1 MKGFL
6 EEVAAD
12 LYARYGEG
20 LSERAVL
27 FPSRRAR
34 LFFVDALAHIAGR
47 PMWQPGWTTIDDLMT
62 EISGLH
68 AGDRVRLI
76 TELYKVYSEYHDEP
90 FDKFYFW
97 GDMLLTDFDT
107 IDKYLIDAQMLFR
120 NISEIKEIEADISY
134 LTPAQLRILAFWSS
148 LGEEAD
154 LSEEKRRFLA
164 IWRTLGPVYRRFRER
179 LASLGIAYN
188 GMVQRAAA
196 DRIRE
201 GGFAFPEPRRY
212 VVAGFNALS
221 ECEKRLFGFLATAA
235 ETDFYW
241 DYDSYYKD
249 DPGQEAGMFVRSNLA
264 QFPPRAELPHDN
276 MRGVKEITSV
286 AAVSNAVQCKY
297 AAAILADLAR
307 RRRAEAA
314 VERDGTPLRK
324 PEAVVGPDGTP
335 ARQGAAGTQAEPLP
349 GGKALP
355 DAAVVQGGEMPPG
368 PGAPPYTGT
377 GKIAPGM
384 APVLGKETA
393 VVLTDENLL
402 LPLLYALPA
411 DIGRVNVTMGFPL
424 RQSLAYTF
432 VERLVELQ
440 NHRRRKG
447 GGCTFY
453 HADVAG
459 ILAHPYVAECD
470 AVLTRTLHEEI
481 VRDRRISVDAAWL
494 GRNELLKRIFA
505 PAATWHELSDYMLD
519 VVAAVARQ
527 PYEGDDAR
535 QRVEFLAVIA
545 EQVTKLRNSLDECD
559 IEFTT
564 EVYTSLLRR
573 HLQTLRIPFEGE
585 PLEGIQIMGILE
597 TRNLDFENVV
607 ILSMNDD
614 NFPGN
619 RVAQAS
625 FIPYNLRAAYELPT
639 PEHHEGVY
647 AYYFYRLIQRAKTV
661 HMLYCSHAD
670 DKSTGEPSRY
680 IYQLDYESGFDVRK
694 VEVGVDVNLAGTAP
708 IEVAKDEEVLAR
720 LERFVDAQ
728 SPATLSPT
736 AFFRYVACPLRFY
749 FHSIARL
756 EADDGISEEVD
767 APMFGTILHA
777 AVQMLYARIV
787 GEAHPGET
795 LRAMVRT
802 GEVAQAV
809 ETAIN
814 ENYLQDEHASAGD
827 YSGNLLLV
835 KDIVTRY
842 LRGGVMPYDAAHDAF
857 AVSGLEESVAYPF
870 RFRTGGRDREMKFA
884 GIADR
889 IDTLDD
895 GALRVVDYKTGAPHL
910 EFDGVESLFTGT
922 GKQRLSNILQTL
934 LYAMILHHTRG
945 RDVEPALYY
954 VRNMNRPDY
963 SPQLDDKE
971 LGVRGARYTH
981 YRERFEELLRGQ
993 LAELYDPAVPFRQC
1007 EDADTCKYCDFNVIC
1022 KR

>member
-20 LSERAVL
+20 LSDRAVL

-34 LFFVDALAHIAGR
+34 LFFVDALGRIAGR
-47 PMWQPGWTTIDDLMT
+47 PMWQPEWVTIDDLT
-62 EISGLH
+62 GEISGLH
-68 AGDRVRLI
+68 TGDRVRLI
-76 TELYKVYSEYHDEP
+76 TELYKVYSAYHNEP

-107 IDKYLIDAQMLFR
+107 IDKYRIDAAMLFR

-134 LTPAQLRILAFWSS
+134 LTPAQLRILSFWSS
-148 LGEEAD
+148 FGEQAD

-164 IWRTLGPVYRRFRER
+164 IWKTLGPIYRRFRER
-179 LASLGIAYN
+179 LSSLGIAYN

-196 DRIRE
+196 DRIRG
-201 GGFAFPEPRRY
+201 GGFVFPEPRRY

-249 DPGQEAGMFVRSNLA
+249 DPEQEAGMFVRSNVA
-264 QFPPRAELPHDN
+264 QFPPRTELRHDN
-276 MRGVKEITSV
+276 MQGEKQVVSV

-297 AAAILADLAR
+297 AAAILAGLAR
-307 RRRAEAA
+307 RRRE
-314 VERDGTPLRK
+314 EDPGI
-324 PEAVVGPDGTP
+324 
-335 ARQGAAGTQAEPLP
+335 AAGARP
-349 GGKALP
+349 A
-355 DAAVVQGGEMPPG
+355 
-368 PGAPPYTGT
+368 
-377 GKIAPGM
+377 
-384 APVLGKETA
+384 LGKETA

-440 NHRRRKG
+440 NHRRCKG
-447 GGCTFY
+447 DGCTFY

-470 AVLTRTLHEEI
+470 AALTRTMHEEI

-494 GRNELLKRIFA
+494 GRNELLKRIFT
-505 PAATWHELSDYMLD
+505 PAATWRELSDYMLD

-559 IEFTT
+559 IDLTA

-597 TRNLDFENVV
+597 TRNLDFENVI

-619 RVAQAS
+619 HMAQAS

-694 VEVGVDVNLAGTAP
+694 VEVGVDVNLAETAP
-708 IEVAKDEEVLAR
+708 IEVPKDEGVMVR

-756 EADDGISEEVD
+756 EADDEISEEVD

-777 AVQMLYARIV
+777 AVQTLYARIA

-795 LRAMVRT
+795 LRAMIRT

-809 ETAIN
+809 EAAIN
-814 ENYLQDEHASAGD
+814 QNYLQDKHATAED

-835 KDIVTRY
+835 KDIVIRY

-857 AVSGLEESVAYPF
+857 SVSGLEEPVAYPF
-870 RFRTGGRDREMKFA
+870 RFRAGGRDLEMKFA

-934 LYAMILHHTRG
+934 LYAMMLHRSRG
-945 RDVEPALYY
+945 CDVEPALYY
-954 VRNMNRPDY
+954 VRNMNRPGY
-963 SPQLDDKE
+963 SPQLDDKQT
-971 LGVRGARYTH
+971 GVKGARYTL
-981 YRERFEELLRGQ
+981 YRERFEELLRAQ
-993 LAELYDPAVPFRQC
+993 LAELYDTSVPFRQC

>member
-20 LSERAVL
+20 LSDRAVL

-34 LFFVDALAHIAGR
+34 LFFVDALGRIAGR
-47 PMWQPGWTTIDDLMT
+47 PMWQPEWVTIDDLT
-62 EISGLH
+62 GEISGLH
-68 AGDRVRLI
+68 TGDRVRLI
-76 TELYKVYSEYHDEP
+76 TELYKVYSAYHNEP

-134 LTPAQLRILAFWSS
+134 LTPAQLRILSFWSS
-148 LGEEAD
+148 FGEQAD

-164 IWRTLGPVYRRFRER
+164 IWKTLGPIYRRFRER
-179 LASLGIAYN
+179 LSSLGIAYN

-196 DRIRE
+196 DRIRG
-201 GGFAFPEPRRY
+201 GGFVFPEPRRY

-249 DPGQEAGMFVRSNLA
+249 DPEQEAGMFVRSNVA
-264 QFPPRAELPHDN
+264 QFPPRTELRHDN
-276 MRGVKEITSV
+276 MQGEKQVVSV

-297 AAAILADLAR
+297 AAAILAGLAR
-307 RRRAEAA
+307 RRRE
-314 VERDGTPLRK
+314 EDPGI
-324 PEAVVGPDGTP
+324 
-335 ARQGAAGTQAEPLP
+335 AAGARP
-349 GGKALP
+349 A
-355 DAAVVQGGEMPPG
+355 
-368 PGAPPYTGT
+368 
-377 GKIAPGM
+377 
-384 APVLGKETA
+384 LGKETA

-447 GGCTFY
+447 DGCTFY

-470 AVLTRTLHEEI
+470 AALTRTMHEEI

-494 GRNELLKRIFA
+494 GRNELLKRIFT
-505 PAATWHELSDYMLD
+505 PAATWRELSDYMLD

-559 IEFTT
+559 IDLTA

-597 TRNLDFENVV
+597 TRNLDFENVI

-619 RVAQAS
+619 HMAQAS

-694 VEVGVDVNLAGTAP
+694 VEVGVDVNLAETAP
-708 IEVAKDEEVLAR
+708 IEVPKDEGVMVR

-756 EADDGISEEVD
+756 EADDEISEEVD

-777 AVQMLYARIV
+777 AVQTLYARIA

-795 LRAMVRT
+795 LRAMIRT

-809 ETAIN
+809 EAAIN
-814 ENYLQDEHASAGD
+814 QNYLQDKHATAED

-835 KDIVTRY
+835 KDIVIRY

-857 AVSGLEESVAYPF
+857 SVSGLEEPVAYPF
-870 RFRTGGRDREMKFA
+870 RFRAGGRDLEMKFA

-934 LYAMILHHTRG
+934 LYAMMLHRSRG
-945 RDVEPALYY
+945 CDVEPALYY
-954 VRNMNRPDY
+954 VRNMNRPGY
-963 SPQLDDKE
+963 SPQLDDKQT
-971 LGVRGARYTH
+971 GVKGARYTL
-981 YRERFEELLRGQ
+981 YRERFEELLRAQ
-993 LAELYDPAVPFRQC
+993 LAELYDTSVPFRQC

>member
-1 MKGFL
+1 
-6 EEVAAD
+6 
-12 LYARYGEG
+12 
-20 LSERAVL
+20 
-27 FPSRRAR
+27 
-34 LFFVDALAHIAGR
+34 
-47 PMWQPGWTTIDDLMT
+47 
-62 EISGLH
+62 
-68 AGDRVRLI
+68 
-76 TELYKVYSEYHDEP
+76 
-90 FDKFYFW
+90 
-97 GDMLLTDFDT
+97 
-107 IDKYLIDAQMLFR
+107 
-120 NISEIKEIEADISY
+120 
-134 LTPAQLRILAFWSS
+134 
-148 LGEEAD
+148 
-154 LSEEKRRFLA
+154 
-164 IWRTLGPVYRRFRER
+164 
-179 LASLGIAYN
+179 
-188 GMVQRAAA
+188 
-196 DRIRE
+196 
-201 GGFAFPEPRRY
+201 
-212 VVAGFNALS
+212 
-221 ECEKRLFGFLATAA
+221 
-235 ETDFYW
+235 
-241 DYDSYYKD
+241 
-249 DPGQEAGMFVRSNLA
+249 MFVRSNVA
-264 QFPPRAELPHDN
+264 QFPPRTELRYDN
-276 MRGVKEITSV
+276 MRGEKQIVSV

-307 RRRAEAA
+307 RRRE
-314 VERDGTPLRK
+314 EDSGI
-324 PEAVVGPDGTP
+324 
-335 ARQGAAGTQAEPLP
+335 AAGARP
-349 GGKALP
+349 A
-355 DAAVVQGGEMPPG
+355 
-368 PGAPPYTGT
+368 
-377 GKIAPGM
+377 
-384 APVLGKETA
+384 LGKETA

-447 GGCTFY
+447 DGCTFY

-470 AVLTRTLHEEI
+470 AALTRTMHEEI

-494 GRNELLKRIFA
+494 GRNELLKRIFT
-505 PAATWHELSDYMLD
+505 PAATWRELSDYMLD

-559 IEFTT
+559 IDLTA

-597 TRNLDFENVV
+597 TRNLDFENVI

-619 RVAQAS
+619 HMAQAS

-694 VEVGVDVNLAGTAP
+694 VEVGVDVNLAETAP
-708 IEVAKDEEVLAR
+708 IEVPKDEGVMVR

-756 EADDGISEEVD
+756 EADDEISEEVD

-777 AVQMLYARIV
+777 AVQTLYARIA

-795 LRAMVRT
+795 LRAMIRT

-809 ETAIN
+809 EAAIN
-814 ENYLQDEHASAGD
+814 QNYLQDKHATAED

-835 KDIVTRY
+835 KDIVIRY
-842 LRGGVMPYDAAHDAF
+842 LRGGGMPYDAAHDAF
-857 AVSGLEESVAYPF
+857 SVSGLEEPVAYPF
-870 RFRTGGRDREMKFA
+870 RFRAGGRDLEMKFA

-934 LYAMILHHTRG
+934 LYAMMLHRSRG
-945 RDVEPALYY
+945 CDVEPALYY
-954 VRNMNRPDY
+954 VRNMNRPGY
-963 SPQLDDKE
+963 SPQLDDKQT
-971 LGVRGARYTH
+971 GVKGARYTL
-981 YRERFEELLRGQ
+981 YRERFEELLRAQ
-993 LAELYDPAVPFRQC
+993 LAELYDTSVPFRQC
-1007 EDADTCKYCDFNVIC
+1007 EDADTCNYCDFNVIC

>member
-34 LFFVDALAHIAGR
+34 LFFVDALGRIAGR
-47 PMWQPGWTTIDDLMT
+47 PMWQPEWVTIDDLT
-62 EISGLH
+62 GEISGLH
-68 AGDRVRLI
+68 TGDRVRLI
-76 TELYKVYSEYHDEP
+76 TELYKVYSAYHNEP

-134 LTPAQLRILAFWSS
+134 LTPAQLRILSFWSS
-148 LGEEAD
+148 FGEQAD

-164 IWRTLGPVYRRFRER
+164 IWKTLGPIYRRFRER
-179 LASLGIAYN
+179 LSSLGIAYN

-196 DRIRE
+196 DRIRG

-249 DPGQEAGMFVRSNLA
+249 DPEQEAGMFVRSNVA
-264 QFPPRAELPHDN
+264 QFPPRTELRYDN
-276 MRGVKEITSV
+276 MRGEKQIVSV

-297 AAAILADLAR
+297 AAAILADPAR
-307 RRRAEAA
+307 RRREG
-314 VERDGTPLRK
+314 DSGI
-324 PEAVVGPDGTP
+324 
-335 ARQGAAGTQAEPLP
+335 AAGARP
-349 GGKALP
+349 A
-355 DAAVVQGGEMPPG
+355 
-368 PGAPPYTGT
+368 
-377 GKIAPGM
+377 
-384 APVLGKETA
+384 LGKETA

-447 GGCTFY
+447 DGCTFY

-470 AVLTRTLHEEI
+470 AALTRTMHEEI

-494 GRNELLKRIFA
+494 GRNELLKRIFT
-505 PAATWHELSDYMLD
+505 PAATWRELSDYMLD

-559 IEFTT
+559 IDLTA

-597 TRNLDFENVV
+597 TRNLDFENVI

-619 RVAQAS
+619 HMAQAS

-694 VEVGVDVNLAGTAP
+694 VEVGVDVNLAETAP
-708 IEVAKDEEVLAR
+708 IEVPKDEGVMVR

-756 EADDGISEEVD
+756 EADDEISEEVD

-777 AVQMLYARIV
+777 AVQTLYARIA

-795 LRAMVRT
+795 LRAMIRT

-809 ETAIN
+809 EAAIN
-814 ENYLQDEHASAGD
+814 QNYLQDKHATAED

-835 KDIVTRY
+835 KDIVIRY

-857 AVSGLEESVAYPF
+857 SVSGLEEPVAYPF
-870 RFRTGGRDREMKFA
+870 RFRAGGRDLEMKFA

-934 LYAMILHHTRG
+934 LYAMMLHRSRG
-945 RDVEPALYY
+945 CDVEPALYY
-954 VRNMNRPDY
+954 VRNMNRPGY
-963 SPQLDDKE
+963 SPQLDDKQT
-971 LGVRGARYTH
+971 GVKGARYTL
-981 YRERFEELLRGQ
+981 YRERFEELLRAQ
-993 LAELYDPAVPFRQC
+993 LAELYDTSVPFRQC

>member
-20 LSERAVL
+20 LSDRAVL

-34 LFFVDALAHIAGR
+34 LFFVDALGRIAGR
-47 PMWQPGWTTIDDLMT
+47 PMWQPEWVTINDLT
-62 EISGLH
+62 GEISGLH
-68 AGDRVRLI
+68 TGDRVRLI
-76 TELYKVYSEYHDEP
+76 TELYKVYSAYHNEP

-134 LTPAQLRILAFWSS
+134 LTPAQLRILSFWSS
-148 LGEEAD
+148 FGEQAD

-164 IWRTLGPVYRRFRER
+164 IWKTLGPIYRRFRER
-179 LASLGIAYN
+179 LSSLGIAYN

-196 DRIRE
+196 DRIRG

-249 DPGQEAGMFVRSNLA
+249 DPEQEAGMFVRSNVA
-264 QFPPRAELPHDN
+264 QFPPRTELRHDN
-276 MRGVKEITSV
+276 MRGEKQIVSV

-297 AAAILADLAR
+297 AAAILAGLAR
-307 RRRAEAA
+307 RRRE
-314 VERDGTPLRK
+314 EDPGI
-324 PEAVVGPDGTP
+324 
-335 ARQGAAGTQAEPLP
+335 AAGARP
-349 GGKALP
+349 A
-355 DAAVVQGGEMPPG
+355 
-368 PGAPPYTGT
+368 
-377 GKIAPGM
+377 
-384 APVLGKETA
+384 LGKETA

-447 GGCTFY
+447 DGCTFY

-470 AVLTRTLHEEI
+470 AALTRTMHEEI

-494 GRNELLKRIFA
+494 GRNELLKRIFT
-505 PAATWHELSDYMLD
+505 PAATWRELSDYMLD

-559 IEFTT
+559 IDLTA

-597 TRNLDFENVV
+597 TRNLDFENVI

-619 RVAQAS
+619 HMAQAS

-694 VEVGVDVNLAGTAP
+694 VEVGVDVNLAETAP
-708 IEVAKDEEVLAR
+708 IEVPKDEGVMAR

-756 EADDGISEEVD
+756 EADDEISEEVD

-777 AVQMLYARIV
+777 AVQMLYARIA

-795 LRAMVRT
+795 LRAMIRT

-809 ETAIN
+809 EAAIN
-814 ENYLQDEHASAGD
+814 QNYLQDKHATAED

-835 KDIVTRY
+835 KDIVIRY

-857 AVSGLEESVAYPF
+857 SVSGLEEPVAYPF
-870 RFRTGGRDREMKFA
+870 RFRAGGRDLEMKFA

-934 LYAMILHHTRG
+934 LYAMMLHRSRG
-945 RDVEPALYY
+945 CDVEPALYY
-954 VRNMNRPDY
+954 VRNMNRPGY
-963 SPQLDDKE
+963 SPQLDDKQT
-971 LGVRGARYTH
+971 GVKGARYTL
-981 YRERFEELLRGQ
+981 YRERFEELLRAQ
-993 LAELYDPAVPFRQC
+993 LAELYDTSVPFRQC

>member
-20 LSERAVL
+20 LSDRAVL

-34 LFFVDALAHIAGR
+34 LFFVDALGRIAGR
-47 PMWQPGWTTIDDLMT
+47 PMWQPEWVTIDDLT
-62 EISGLH
+62 GEISGLH
-68 AGDRVRLI
+68 TGDRVRLI
-76 TELYKVYSEYHDEP
+76 TELYKVYSAYHNEP

-134 LTPAQLRILAFWSS
+134 LTPAQLRILSFWSS
-148 LGEEAD
+148 FGEQAD

-164 IWRTLGPVYRRFRER
+164 IWKTLGPIYRRFRER
-179 LASLGIAYN
+179 LSSLGIAYN

-196 DRIRE
+196 DRIRG

-249 DPGQEAGMFVRSNLA
+249 DPEQEAGMFVRSNVA
-264 QFPPRAELPHDN
+264 QFPPRTELRHDN
-276 MRGVKEITSV
+276 MRGEKQIVSV

-297 AAAILADLAR
+297 AAAILAGLAR
-307 RRRAEAA
+307 RRRE
-314 VERDGTPLRK
+314 EDPGI
-324 PEAVVGPDGTP
+324 
-335 ARQGAAGTQAEPLP
+335 AAGARP
-349 GGKALP
+349 A
-355 DAAVVQGGEMPPG
+355 
-368 PGAPPYTGT
+368 
-377 GKIAPGM
+377 
-384 APVLGKETA
+384 LGKETA

-424 RQSLAYTF
+424 RQSLASPF

-447 GGCTFY
+447 DGCTFY

-470 AVLTRTLHEEI
+470 AALTRTMHEEI

-494 GRNELLKRIFA
+494 GRNELLKRIFT
-505 PAATWHELSDYMLD
+505 PAATWRELSDYMLD

-559 IEFTT
+559 IDLTA

-585 PLEGIQIMGILE
+585 PLESIQIMGILE
-597 TRNLDFENVV
+597 TRNLDFENVI

-619 RVAQAS
+619 HMAQAS

-694 VEVGVDVNLAGTAP
+694 VEVGVDVNLAETAP
-708 IEVAKDEEVLAR
+708 IEVPKDEGVMAR

-756 EADDGISEEVD
+756 EADDEISEEVD

-777 AVQMLYARIV
+777 AVQTLYARIA

-795 LRAMVRT
+795 LRAMIRT

-809 ETAIN
+809 EAAIN
-814 ENYLQDEHASAGD
+814 ENYLQDKHATAED

-835 KDIVTRY
+835 KDIVIRY

-857 AVSGLEESVAYPF
+857 AVSGLEEPVAYPF
-870 RFRTGGRDREMKFA
+870 RFRAGGRDLEMKFA

-934 LYAMILHHTRG
+934 LYAMMLHRSRG
-945 RDVEPALYY
+945 CDVEPALYY
-954 VRNMNRPDY
+954 VRNMNRPGY
-963 SPQLDDKE
+963 SPQLDDKQT
-971 LGVRGARYTH
+971 GVKGARYTL
-981 YRERFEELLRGQ
+981 YRECFEELLRAQ
-993 LAELYDPAVPFRQC
+993 LAELYDTSVPFRQC

>member
-20 LSERAVL
+20 LSDRAVL

-34 LFFVDALAHIAGR
+34 LFFVDALGRIAGR
-47 PMWQPGWTTIDDLMT
+47 PMWQPDWVTINDLT
-62 EISGLH
+62 GEISGLH
-68 AGDRVRLI
+68 TGDRVRLI
-76 TELYKVYSEYHDEP
+76 TELYKVYSAYHNEP

-134 LTPAQLRILAFWSS
+134 LTPAQLRILSFWSS
-148 LGEEAD
+148 FGEQAD

-164 IWRTLGPVYRRFRER
+164 IWKTLGPIYRRFRER
-179 LASLGIAYN
+179 LSSLGIAYN

-196 DRIRE
+196 DRIRG

-249 DPGQEAGMFVRSNLA
+249 DPEQEAGMFVRSNVA
-264 QFPPRAELPHDN
+264 QFPPRTELRHDN
-276 MRGVKEITSV
+276 MRGEKQIVSV

-297 AAAILADLAR
+297 AAAILAGLAR
-307 RRRAEAA
+307 RRRE
-314 VERDGTPLRK
+314 EDPGI
-324 PEAVVGPDGTP
+324 
-335 ARQGAAGTQAEPLP
+335 AAGARP
-349 GGKALP
+349 A
-355 DAAVVQGGEMPPG
+355 
-368 PGAPPYTGT
+368 
-377 GKIAPGM
+377 
-384 APVLGKETA
+384 LGKETA

-447 GGCTFY
+447 DGCTFY

-470 AVLTRTLHEEI
+470 AALTRTMHEEI

-494 GRNELLKRIFA
+494 GRNELLKRIFT
-505 PAATWHELSDYMLD
+505 PAATWRELSDYMLD

-559 IEFTT
+559 IDLTA

-597 TRNLDFENVV
+597 TRNLDFENVI

-619 RVAQAS
+619 HMAQAS
-625 FIPYNLRAAYELPT
+625 FIPCNLRAAYELPT

-694 VEVGVDVNLAGTAP
+694 VEVGVDVNLAETAP
-708 IEVAKDEEVLAR
+708 IEVPKDEGVMAR

-756 EADDGISEEVD
+756 EADDEISEEVD

-777 AVQMLYARIV
+777 AVQTLYARIA

-795 LRAMVRT
+795 LRAMIRT

-809 ETAIN
+809 EAAIN
-814 ENYLQDEHASAGD
+814 ENYLQDKHATAED

-835 KDIVTRY
+835 KDIVIRY

-857 AVSGLEESVAYPF
+857 AVSGLEEPVAYPF
-870 RFRTGGRDREMKFA
+870 RFRAGGRDLEMKFA

-934 LYAMILHHTRG
+934 LYAMMLHRSRG
-945 RDVEPALYY
+945 CDVEPALYY
-954 VRNMNRPDY
+954 VRNMNRPGY
-963 SPQLDDKE
+963 SPQLDDKQT
-971 LGVRGARYTH
+971 GVKGARYTL
-981 YRERFEELLRGQ
+981 YRERFEELLRAQ
-993 LAELYDPAVPFRQC
+993 LAELYDTSVPFRQC

-1022 KR
+1022 KRGG

>member
-20 LSERAVL
+20 LSDRAVL

-34 LFFVDALAHIAGR
+34 LFFVDALGRIAGR
-47 PMWQPGWTTIDDLMT
+47 PMWQPEWVTINDLT
-62 EISGLH
+62 GEISGLH
-68 AGDRVRLI
+68 TGDRVRLI
-76 TELYKVYSEYHDEP
+76 TELYKVYSAYHNEP

-134 LTPAQLRILAFWSS
+134 LTPAQLRILSFWSS
-148 LGEEAD
+148 FGEQAD

-164 IWRTLGPVYRRFRER
+164 IWKTLGPIYRRFRER
-179 LASLGIAYN
+179 LSSLGIAYN

-196 DRIRE
+196 DRIRG

-249 DPGQEAGMFVRSNLA
+249 DPEQEAGMFVRSNVA
-264 QFPPRAELPHDN
+264 QFPPRTELRHDN
-276 MRGVKEITSV
+276 MRGEKQIVSV

-297 AAAILADLAR
+297 AAAILAGLAR
-307 RRRAEAA
+307 RRRE
-314 VERDGTPLRK
+314 EDPGI
-324 PEAVVGPDGTP
+324 
-335 ARQGAAGTQAEPLP
+335 AAGARP
-349 GGKALP
+349 A
-355 DAAVVQGGEMPPG
+355 
-368 PGAPPYTGT
+368 
-377 GKIAPGM
+377 
-384 APVLGKETA
+384 LGKETA

-447 GGCTFY
+447 DGCTFY

-470 AVLTRTLHEEI
+470 AALTRTMHEEI

-494 GRNELLKRIFA
+494 GRNELLKRIFT
-505 PAATWHELSDYMLD
+505 PAATWRELSDYMLD

-559 IEFTT
+559 IDLTA

-597 TRNLDFENVV
+597 TRNLDFENVI

-619 RVAQAS
+619 HMAQAS

-694 VEVGVDVNLAGTAP
+694 VEVGVDVNLAETAP
-708 IEVAKDEEVLAR
+708 IEVPKDEGVMVR

-756 EADDGISEEVD
+756 EADDEISEEVD

-777 AVQMLYARIV
+777 AVQTLYARIA

-795 LRAMVRT
+795 LRAMIRT

-809 ETAIN
+809 EAAIN
-814 ENYLQDEHASAGD
+814 QNYLQDKHATAED

-835 KDIVTRY
+835 KDIVIRY

-857 AVSGLEESVAYPF
+857 SVSGLEEPVAYPF
-870 RFRTGGRDREMKFA
+870 RFRAGGRDLEMKFA

-934 LYAMILHHTRG
+934 LYAMMLHRSRG
-945 RDVEPALYY
+945 CDVEPALYY
-954 VRNMNRPDY
+954 VRNMNRPGY
-963 SPQLDDKE
+963 SPQLDDKQT
-971 LGVRGARYTH
+971 GVKGARYTL
-981 YRERFEELLRGQ
+981 YRERFEELLRAQ
-993 LAELYDPAVPFRQC
+993 LAELYDTSVPFRQC
-1007 EDADTCKYCDFNVIC
+1007 EDADPCKSCDFNVIC

>member
-6 EEVAAD
+6 EEVAGD

-34 LFFVDALAHIAGR
+34 LFFVDALTRIAGR
-47 PMWQPGWTTIDDLMT
+47 PMWQPEWVTVDDLMS

-76 TELYKVYSEYHDEP
+76 TELYKVYSEFHTEP

-107 IDKYLIDAQMLFR
+107 IDKYRIDAQMLFR

-134 LTPAQLRILAFWSS
+134 LTPAQLQILSFWSS

-164 IWRTLGPVYRRFRER
+164 IWKTLGPVYRKFRRR

-196 DRIRE
+196 DRIAE
-201 GGFAFPEPRRY
+201 GAFAFLEPRRY

-221 ECEKRLFGFLATAA
+221 ECEKQLFKFLAAAA

-241 DYDSYYKD
+241 DYDAYYKD
-249 DPGQEAGMFVRSNLA
+249 NPEQEAGMFVRSNVAL
-264 QFPPRAELPHDN
+264 FPPRTEFAHDN
-276 MRGVKEITSV
+276 MRGEKEVVSV

-307 RRRAEAA
+307 RRAQE
-314 VERDGTPLRK
+314 D
-324 PEAVVGPDGTP
+324 PEV
-335 ARQGAAGTQAEPLP
+335 AAGLKPA
-349 GGKALP
+349 
-355 DAAVVQGGEMPPG
+355 
-368 PGAPPYTGT
+368 
-377 GKIAPGM
+377 
-384 APVLGKETA
+384 LGKETA

-440 NHRRRKG
+440 NHRRKKG
-447 GGCTFY
+447 GGWTFY

-470 AVLTRTLHEEI
+470 AALTRTMHEEI

-494 GRNELLKRIFA
+494 GRNELLKRIFS
-505 PAATWHELSDYMLD
+505 PAAEWRELSDYLLG
-519 VVAAVARQ
+519 VIAAVARQ

-559 IEFTT
+559 IELAT

-597 TRNLDFENVV
+597 TRNVDFENV
-607 ILSMNDD
+607 ILLSMNDD

-619 RVAQAS
+619 HVAQSS

-647 AYYFYRLIQRAKTV
+647 AYYFYRLIQRAKSV
-661 HMLYCSHAD
+661 HMLY
-670 DKSTGEPSRY
+670 
-680 IYQLDYESGFDVRK
+680 
-694 VEVGVDVNLAGTAP
+694 
-708 IEVAKDEEVLAR
+708 
-720 LERFVDAQ
+720 
-728 SPATLSPT
+728 LS
-736 AFFRYVACPLRFY
+736 LI
-749 FHSIARL
+749 HI
-756 EADDGISEEVD
+756 
-767 APMFGTILHA
+767 
-777 AVQMLYARIV
+777 
-787 GEAHPGET
+787 
-795 LRAMVRT
+795 
-802 GEVAQAV
+802 
-809 ETAIN
+809 
-814 ENYLQDEHASAGD
+814 
-827 YSGNLLLV
+827 
-835 KDIVTRY
+835 
-842 LRGGVMPYDAAHDAF
+842 
-857 AVSGLEESVAYPF
+857 
-870 RFRTGGRDREMKFA
+870 
-884 GIADR
+884 
-889 IDTLDD
+889 
-895 GALRVVDYKTGAPHL
+895 
-910 EFDGVESLFTGT
+910 
-922 GKQRLSNILQTL
+922 
-934 LYAMILHHTRG
+934 
-945 RDVEPALYY
+945 
-954 VRNMNRPDY
+954 
-963 SPQLDDKE
+963 
-971 LGVRGARYTH
+971 
-981 YRERFEELLRGQ
+981 
-993 LAELYDPAVPFRQC
+993 
-1007 EDADTCKYCDFNVIC
+1007 
-1022 KR
+1022 

>member
-20 LSERAVL
+20 LSDRAVL

-34 LFFVDALAHIAGR
+34 LFFVDALGRIAGR
-47 PMWQPGWTTIDDLMT
+47 PMWQPEWVTIDDLT
-62 EISGLH
+62 GEISGLH
-68 AGDRVRLI
+68 TGDRVRLI
-76 TELYKVYSEYHDEP
+76 TELYKVYSAYHNEP

-134 LTPAQLRILAFWSS
+134 LTPAQLRILSFWSS
-148 LGEEAD
+148 FGEQAD

-164 IWRTLGPVYRRFRER
+164 IWKTLGPIYRRFRER
-179 LASLGIAYN
+179 LSSLGIAYN

-196 DRIRE
+196 DRIRG
-201 GGFAFPEPRRY
+201 GGFVFPEPRRY

-249 DPGQEAGMFVRSNLA
+249 DPEQEAGMFVRSNVA
-264 QFPPRAELPHDN
+264 QFPPRTELRHDN
-276 MRGVKEITSV
+276 MQGEKQVVSV
-286 AAVSNAVQCKY
+286 ATVSNAVQCKY
-297 AAAILADLAR
+297 AAAILAGLAR
-307 RRRAEAA
+307 RRRE
-314 VERDGTPLRK
+314 EDPGI
-324 PEAVVGPDGTP
+324 
-335 ARQGAAGTQAEPLP
+335 AAGARP
-349 GGKALP
+349 A
-355 DAAVVQGGEMPPG
+355 
-368 PGAPPYTGT
+368 
-377 GKIAPGM
+377 
-384 APVLGKETA
+384 LGKETA

-440 NHRRRKG
+440 NHRRCKG
-447 GGCTFY
+447 DGCTFY

-470 AVLTRTLHEEI
+470 AALTRTMHEEI

-494 GRNELLKRIFA
+494 GRNELLKRIFT
-505 PAATWHELSDYMLD
+505 PAATWRELSDYMLD

-559 IEFTT
+559 IDLTA

-597 TRNLDFENVV
+597 TRNLDFENVI

-619 RVAQAS
+619 HMAQAS

-694 VEVGVDVNLAGTAP
+694 VEVGVDVNLAETAP
-708 IEVAKDEEVLAR
+708 IEVPKDEGVMAR

-756 EADDGISEEVD
+756 EADDEISEEVD

-777 AVQMLYARIV
+777 AVQTLYARIA

-795 LRAMVRT
+795 LRAMIRT

-809 ETAIN
+809 EAAIN
-814 ENYLQDEHASAGD
+814 ENYLQDKHATAED

-835 KDIVTRY
+835 KDIVIRY

-857 AVSGLEESVAYPF
+857 AVSGLEEPVAYPF
-870 RFRTGGRDREMKFA
+870 RFRAGGRDLEMKFA

-934 LYAMILHHTRG
+934 LYAMMLHRSRG
-945 RDVEPALYY
+945 CDVEPALYY
-954 VRNMNRPDY
+954 VRNMNRPGY
-963 SPQLDDKE
+963 SPQLDDKQT
-971 LGVRGARYTH
+971 GVKGARYTL
-981 YRERFEELLRGQ
+981 YRERFEELLRAQ
-993 LAELYDPAVPFRQC
+993 LAELYDTSVPFRQC

>member
-20 LSERAVL
+20 LSDRAVL

-34 LFFVDALAHIAGR
+34 LFFVDALGRIAGR
-47 PMWQPGWTTIDDLMT
+47 PMWQPEWVTINDLT
-62 EISGLH
+62 GEISGLH
-68 AGDRVRLI
+68 TGDRVRLI
-76 TELYKVYSEYHDEP
+76 TELYKVYSAYHNEP

-134 LTPAQLRILAFWSS
+134 LTPAQLRILSFWSS
-148 LGEEAD
+148 FGEQAD

-164 IWRTLGPVYRRFRER
+164 IWKTLGPIYRRFRER
-179 LASLGIAYN
+179 LSSLGIAYN

-196 DRIRE
+196 DRIRG

-249 DPGQEAGMFVRSNLA
+249 DPEQEAGMFVRSNVA
-264 QFPPRAELPHDN
+264 QFPPRTELRHDN
-276 MRGVKEITSV
+276 MRGEKQIVSV

-297 AAAILADLAR
+297 AAAILAGLAR
-307 RRRAEAA
+307 RRRE
-314 VERDGTPLRK
+314 VDPGI
-324 PEAVVGPDGTP
+324 
-335 ARQGAAGTQAEPLP
+335 AAGARP
-349 GGKALP
+349 A
-355 DAAVVQGGEMPPG
+355 
-368 PGAPPYTGT
+368 
-377 GKIAPGM
+377 
-384 APVLGKETA
+384 LGKETA

-447 GGCTFY
+447 DGCTFY

-470 AVLTRTLHEEI
+470 AALTRTMHEEI

-494 GRNELLKRIFA
+494 GRNELLKRIFT
-505 PAATWHELSDYMLD
+505 PAATWRELSDYMLD

-559 IEFTT
+559 IDLTA

-597 TRNLDFENVV
+597 TRNLDFENVI

-619 RVAQAS
+619 HMAQAS
-625 FIPYNLRAAYELPT
+625 FIPCNLRAAYELPT

-694 VEVGVDVNLAGTAP
+694 VEVGVDVNLAETAP
-708 IEVAKDEEVLAR
+708 IEVPKDEGVMAR

-756 EADDGISEEVD
+756 EADDEISEEVD

-777 AVQMLYARIV
+777 AVQTLYARIA

-795 LRAMVRT
+795 LRAMIRT

-809 ETAIN
+809 EAAIN
-814 ENYLQDEHASAGD
+814 ENYLQDKHATAED

-835 KDIVTRY
+835 KDIVIRY

-857 AVSGLEESVAYPF
+857 AVSGLEEPVAYPF
-870 RFRTGGRDREMKFA
+870 RFRAGGRDLEMKFA

-934 LYAMILHHTRG
+934 LYAMMLHRSRG
-945 RDVEPALYY
+945 CDVEPALYY
-954 VRNMNRPDY
+954 VRNMNRPGY
-963 SPQLDDKE
+963 SPQLDDKQT
-971 LGVRGARYTH
+971 GVKGARYTL
-981 YRERFEELLRGQ
+981 YRERFEELLRAQ
-993 LAELYDPAVPFRQC
+993 LAELYDTSVPFRQC

>member
-20 LSERAVL
+20 LSDRAVL

-34 LFFVDALAHIAGR
+34 LFFVDALGRIAGR
-47 PMWQPGWTTIDDLMT
+47 PMWQPEWVTINDLT
-62 EISGLH
+62 GEISGLH
-68 AGDRVRLI
+68 TGDRVRLI
-76 TELYKVYSEYHDEP
+76 TELYKVYSAYHNEP

-134 LTPAQLRILAFWSS
+134 LTPAQLRILSFWSF
-148 LGEEAD
+148 GEQAD

-164 IWRTLGPVYRRFRER
+164 IWKTLGPIYRRFRER
-179 LASLGIAYN
+179 LSSLGIAYN

-196 DRIRE
+196 DRIRG

-249 DPGQEAGMFVRSNLA
+249 DPEQEAGMFVRSNVA
-264 QFPPRAELPHDN
+264 QFPPRTELRHDN
-276 MRGVKEITSV
+276 MRGEKQIVSV

-297 AAAILADLAR
+297 AAAILAGLAR
-307 RRRAEAA
+307 RRRE
-314 VERDGTPLRK
+314 EDPGI
-324 PEAVVGPDGTP
+324 
-335 ARQGAAGTQAEPLP
+335 AAGARP
-349 GGKALP
+349 A
-355 DAAVVQGGEMPPG
+355 
-368 PGAPPYTGT
+368 
-377 GKIAPGM
+377 
-384 APVLGKETA
+384 LGKETA

-447 GGCTFY
+447 DGCTFY

-470 AVLTRTLHEEI
+470 AALTRTMHEEI

-494 GRNELLKRIFA
+494 GRNELLKRIFT
-505 PAATWHELSDYMLD
+505 PAATWRELSDYMLD

-559 IEFTT
+559 IDLTA

-597 TRNLDFENVV
+597 TRNLDFENVI

-619 RVAQAS
+619 HMAQAS
-625 FIPYNLRAAYELPT
+625 FIPCNLRAAYELPT

-694 VEVGVDVNLAGTAP
+694 VEVGVDVNLAETAP
-708 IEVAKDEEVLAR
+708 IEVPKDEGVMAR

-756 EADDGISEEVD
+756 EADDEISEEVD

-777 AVQMLYARIV
+777 AVQTLYARIA

-795 LRAMVRT
+795 LRAMIRT

-809 ETAIN
+809 EAAIN
-814 ENYLQDEHASAGD
+814 ENYLQDKHATAED

-835 KDIVTRY
+835 KDIVIRY

-857 AVSGLEESVAYPF
+857 AVSGLEEPVAYPF
-870 RFRTGGRDREMKFA
+870 RFRAGGRDLEMKFA

-934 LYAMILHHTRG
+934 LYAMMLHRSRG
-945 RDVEPALYY
+945 CDVEPALYY
-954 VRNMNRPDY
+954 VRNMNRPGY
-963 SPQLDDKE
+963 SPQLDDKQT
-971 LGVRGARYTH
+971 GVKGARYTL
-981 YRERFEELLRGQ
+981 YRERFEELLRAQ
-993 LAELYDPAVPFRQC
+993 LAELYDTSVPFRQC